1 MNKQQL
7 AEELSDFTFEIARLA
22 DECDISKGD
31 LTILELCHRELDRI
45 SEDLMEEERENHAL
59 EQRHQDDLQAA
70 AAIFAVKR
78 S

>member
-31 LTILELCHRELDRI
+31 LAILELCHRELDRI
-45 SEDLMEEERENHAL
+45 SDDLMEEERENHAL
-59 EQRHQDDLQAA
+59 EQQHQDDLSAYRS
-70 AAIFAVKR
+70 AVAL
-78 S
+78 

>member
-31 LTILELCHRELDRI
+31 LAILELCHRELDRI

-59 EQRHQDDLQAA
+59 EQQHQDDLIAYRS
-70 AAIFAVKR
+70 AVAL
-78 S
+78 

>member
-22 DECDISKGD
+22 DECNISKGD
-31 LTILELCHRELDRI
+31 LAILELCHRELDRI

-59 EQRHQDDLQAA
+59 EQQHQDDLIAYRS
-70 AAIFAVKR
+70 AVAL
-78 S
+78 

>member
-7 AEELSDFTFEIARLA
+7 VEELSDFTFEIARLA

-31 LTILELCHRELDRI
+31 LAILELCHRELDRI

>member
-31 LTILELCHRELDRI
+31 LAILELCHRELDRI

-59 EQRHQDDLQAA
+59 EQRHQDDLADYA
-70 AAIFAVKR
+70 TAVR
-78 S
+78 V

>member
-31 LTILELCHRELDRI
+31 LAILELCHRELDRI
-45 SEDLMEEERENHAL
+45 SEDLMEEERENNSL
-59 EQRHQDDLQAA
+59 EQRHQDDLIASRA
-70 AAIFAVKR
+70 SSAL
-78 S
+78 

>member
-31 LTILELCHRELDRI
+31 LAILELCHRELDRI
-45 SEDLMEEERENHAL
+45 SEDLMEEGAGEPRT
-59 EQRHQDDLQAA
+59 RAA
-70 AAIFAVKR
+70 PSR
-78 S
+78 

>member
-31 LTILELCHRELDRI
+31 LAILELCHRELDRI
-45 SEDLMEEERENHAL
+45 SEDLMEEERENHEL
-59 EQRHQDDLQAA
+59 EQQHQDDLSAYRS
-70 AAIFAVKR
+70 AVAL
-78 S
+78 

>member
-7 AEELSDFTFEIARLA
+7 VEELSDYTFEIARLA

-31 LTILELCHRELDRI
+31 LAILELCHRELDRI

-59 EQRHQDDLQAA
+59 EQRLKDDLSAYRS
-70 AAIFAVKR
+70 AVAP
-78 S
+78 

>member
-31 LTILELCHRELDRI
+31 LAILELCHRELDRI
-45 SEDLMEEERENHAL
+45 SEDLMEEERENNSL
-59 EQRHQDDLQAA
+59 EQRHHDDLIASRA
-70 AAIFAVKR
+70 SSAL
-78 S
+78 

>member
-31 LTILELCHRELDRI
+31 LAILELCHRELDRI

-59 EQRHQDDLQAA
+59 EQQHQDDLSAYRS
-70 AAIFAVKR
+70 AVAL
-78 S
+78 